1 MKRLVKAHSDE
12 AFSSSELGFVEEV
25 ITPKHKGRV
34 HFQATS
40 WPARLYP
47 GNFHTVLLPGETVA
61 VVGRDG
67 ITLLVIPVQSVLP
80 VGFPVTVPMP
90 DMSI

>member
-1 MKRLVKAHSDE
+1 MMRVLKSQLIE
-12 AFSSSELGFVEEV
+12 AFPNSEPGTVEET
-25 ITPKHKGRV
+25 ITPNHGGRV

-47 GNFHTVLLPGETVA
+47 GNVHTVLLPGESVA
-61 VVGRDG
+61 VVDREG
-67 ITLLVIPVQSVLP
+67 ITLLVTPMQSILP

-90 DMSI
+90 IQQP